1 MTNYRKSTIDQAK
14 FIAATCNSCGRCL
27 QQCVFLQQQNQTPAK
42 LFEAFVEKGDIEPLV
57 PYSCQLCHQCTVVC
71 PHHLELADAFLA
83 IRQDMVTANKGR
95 APLKQFKSVALHQLM
110 SRFALF
116 CYTRKG

>member
-1 MTNYRKSTIDQAK
+1 MR
-14 FIAATCNSCGRCL
+14 
-27 QQCVFLQQQNQTPAK
+27 QCVFLQQQGQTPAQ
-42 LFEAFVEKGDIEPLV
+42 LFEDFVEKGDIAPLV

-83 IRQDMVTANKGR
+83 IRQDMVQANHGHT
-95 APLKQFKSVALHQLM
+95 PLKQMKGVELHQLL

-116 CYTRKG
+116 CYTKKG